1 MGITMRAPVSRA
13 LGLVLLGL
21 ALWLTTA
28 IELAAADRAMFWS
41 VTRDGQHK
49 GYLLGTIHSE
59 DPRVLE
65 FPEAFIEQLAAN
77 EIYAME
83 MVPDLPTLSRL
94 TEYMHFQDGT
104 RLESLIGGER
114 FGRLAEAVSS
124 YRVPMD
130 WVGRMKVWAAMI
142 TLSVPPPRSGLFMD
156 FSLSLR
162 AAGAGLKV
170 RGLETLEQQLS
181 FLEDMPLDMQIGLL
195 DQALDEYANV
205 QKIHDEMVEHYL
217 LNDLQG
223 LVRVT
228 EEQLAGVDAEVRD
241 YFMEQGIDARNRRMF
256 ETLSPLLEQ
265 HTVFT
270 AVGALHL
277 PGPEGL
283 IALLRGAGYRL
294 AALPLPLTAY
304 STVEAP

>member
-1 MGITMRAPVSRA
+1 MGITMRLLAGLGAAA
-13 LGLVLLGL
+13 L
-21 ALWLTTA
+21 
-28 IELAAADRAMFWS
+28 LAAPLELVAVDRAMFWS
-41 VTRDGQHK
+41 VSQDGLHK

-59 DPRVLE
+59 DPRVLD
-65 FPEAFIEQLAAN
+65 FPEAFIEQLGDN
-77 EIYAME
+77 ELYAME

-104 RLESLIGGER
+104 RLESVIGEER
-114 FGRLAEAVSS
+114 FARLAQAVAS

-142 TLSVPPPRSGLFMD
+142 TLSVPPPKSGLFMD

-170 RGLETLEQQLS
+170 EGLETLEQQLS

-195 DQALDEYANV
+195 DQALDEYTNV
-205 QKIHDEMVEHYL
+205 DKIHDEMVEHYL
-217 LNDLQG
+217 TNDLQG

-228 EEQLAGVDAEVRD
+228 EAQLAEVNADVRE
-241 YFMEQGIDARNRRMF
+241 YFMAQGIDARNHRMF
-256 ETLSPLLEQ
+256 ERLSELLEQ

-283 IALLRGAGYRL
+283 IELLRGAGYQL
-294 AALPLPLTAY
+294 KALPLPLNAAPTM
-304 STVEAP
+304 EAP